1 SPAPLAGT
9 RAVWAGVGLVVLL
22 QLAFTYAPPFQALF
36 RTAPMGLLDWAMVL
50 GAMGGFW
57 AAMEAVKAPGGR
69 WRFARAARRSSMAG
83 PNGGER
89 P

>member
-1 SPAPLAGT
+1 
-9 RAVWAGVGLVVLL
+9 VGLVVLL

-36 RTAPMGLLDWAMVL
+36 RTAPMGPLDWAMVL

-57 AAMEAVKAPGGR
+57 AAMEAVKALGGR
-69 WRFARAARRSSMAG
+69 WRFAPRPGRSSMG
-83 PNGGER
+83 GENGGER